1 MAQLIKNPCRQICKY
16 DETQVC
22 TGCQRTMEETRE
34 WKHYPEKEKA
44 KILRKAS
51 ERENTIDIH
60 TDHLDYYV

>member
-1 MAQLIKNPCRQICKY
+1 
-16 DETQVC
+16 
-22 TGCQRTMEETRE
+22 MEETRE